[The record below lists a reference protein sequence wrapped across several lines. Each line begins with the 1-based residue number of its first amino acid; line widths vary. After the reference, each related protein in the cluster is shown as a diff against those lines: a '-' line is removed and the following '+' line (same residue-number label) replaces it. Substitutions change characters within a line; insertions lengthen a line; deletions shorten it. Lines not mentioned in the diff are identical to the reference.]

1 MPVARVVVMDD
12 SKLMRRVLTAFLEHA
27 GHTVEEWEPMSA
39 MEVPDRAA
47 ATEMD
52 LLVCDFQMPGCNGAT
67 VARMARRAK
76 PDLPILIVTALRDA
90 ETLDLL
96 KKAHV
101 AGILHKPIEEESF
114 LRQVNEALGVKV

>member
-1 MPVARVVVMDD
+1 VARVVVMDD
-12 SKLMRRVLTAFLEHA
+12 SKLMRRLLTAFLEHA
-27 GHTVEEWEPMSA
+27 GHEVENWEPMSA
-39 MEVPDRAA
+39 MEVPDKAA

-67 VARMARRAK
+67 VSRMARRAK
-76 PDLPILIVTALRDA
+76 PDLPILVLTALRDA

-101 AGILHKPIEEESF
+101 TAIIHKPIEEAEFMKS
-114 LRQVNEALGVKV
+114 VNEVLGVKT